1 MARGRIIALVSGIRR
16 RLGRPIQKKFKS
28 ALPGEGGDGLLL
40 PLLGKVLSRP
50 GLAERVYGEGEVF
63 LIKGGLFM
71 SGVRLDDSA
80 YEEVGSQWKEDQGQH
95 HYNPPPVTAAPAR
108 YRTRFSYP
116 TASICP

>member
-1 MARGRIIALVSGIRR
+1 M
-16 RLGRPIQKKFKS
+16 
-28 ALPGEGGDGLLL
+28 LL

-80 YEEVGSQWKEDQGQH
+80 YEGVGNQWKEDQGQH
-95 HYNPPPVTAAPAR
+95 HYNPSAGHRRAR
-108 YRTRFSYP
+108 
-116 TASICP
+116 